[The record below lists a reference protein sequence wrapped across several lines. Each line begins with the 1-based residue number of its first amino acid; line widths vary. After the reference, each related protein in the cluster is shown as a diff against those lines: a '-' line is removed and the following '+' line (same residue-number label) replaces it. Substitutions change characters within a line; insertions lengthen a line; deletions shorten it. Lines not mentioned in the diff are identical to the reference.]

1 MADGTK
7 RPHNRPPSASLC
19 WLIALVVLVS
29 LPRTPVAQSLDRPA
43 GAADGGVVSDSQ
55 IDEVDDSAKAA
66 VDAPGNG
73 FRDCSVCPE
82 MIVVPAGTFLMG
94 SSPSERGHSPA
105 EAPRRQVTIE
115 TPFAISKYEITKGE
129 WQACLAEYGCLDWQS
144 YRHEGAERLPA
155 TGLPWKVIPGYLGWL
170 NKKTGQNYRL
180 PTEAEWEYVARAGTT
195 TTYAFGEELTPA
207 QANFGDRIGDPVE
220 VGSYPPNAWGVHD
233 MHGNVGELVDDCWHE
248 SYAAPTD
255 GSAWTPDCLLRVVRG
270 GSWESAAEAVRS
282 ASRSYDVDANA
293 GIRIG
298 FRVVRTIGP

>member
-1 MADGTK
+1 MSLPHQHQRYADQAYERFLSKGMADGTK
-7 RPHNRPPSASLC
+7 RPDARPASSSLC
-19 WLIALVVLVS
+19 WLIALFIVIS
-29 LPRTPVAQSLDRPA
+29 LPWTPVAQSLDP
-43 GAADGGVVSDSQ
+43 GVS
-55 IDEVDDSAKAA
+55 
-66 VDAPGNG
+66 
-73 FRDCSVCPE
+73 FRDCPLCPE

-94 SSPSERGHSPA
+94 SSPSEWGHSPA
-105 EAPRRQVTIE
+105 EAPRRRVTIE
-115 TPFAISKYEITKGE
+115 IPFAISKYEITKGE
-129 WQACLAEYGCLDWQS
+129 WQACLAEDGCLDWQS
-144 YRHEGAERLPA
+144 YRHEGAESLPA

-195 TTYAFGEELTPA
+195 TTYAFGDELTPA
-207 QANFGDRIGDPVE
+207 QANFSDRSGGPVK

-293 GIRIG
+293 GIRNG
-298 FRVVRTIGP
+298 FRVVRAIEP